1 MMYGTRK
8 ELNKKLKRVFGNDER
23 FALLVW
29 TKQDVMEQAGA
40 MTEVEAGA
48 ILREI
53 GKTGFGGHTEAGIS
67 YRTVQALYAGLRTEI
82 PTVSVPADLLARVTD
97 IAGRALDTEDAQA
110 WPLVCRQYPSVADA
124 QADIARLRQQ
134 ALEA

>member
-8 ELNKKLKRVFGNDER
+8 ELNSKLKRMFGNDER

-29 TKQDVMEQAGA
+29 TKQDVMSLTQA
-40 MTEVEAGA
+40 MTEVEADA

-53 GKTGFGGHTEAGIS
+53 GRKGMGEHTGDGIS
-67 YRTVQALYAGLRTEI
+67 DSTVQALYAGLRTEI
-82 PTVSVPADLLARVTD
+82 PTVSVPADLLARVTN

-110 WPLVCRQYPSVADA
+110 
-124 QADIARLRQQ
+124 
-134 ALEA
+134 